1 MRRREDP
8 TRCLASEDADDR
20 ADRSG
25 KAQLPEGPPTSE
37 LDAVRRQNAQL
48 MQIHQKFVDDF
59 TDLLKVCERNI
70 PTHPTAIR
78 LLNKHADLI

>member
-8 TRCLASEDADDR
+8 TRCQASEDADDR

-25 KAQLPEGPPTSE
+25 KAQLPEGTPTSE

-48 MQIHQKFVDDF
+48 MQIHQNFVNDF
-59 TDLLKVCERNI
+59 TDLLRACERNI
-70 PTHPTAIR
+70 PSNPTVKH
-78 LLNKHADLI
+78 LLNKHADLL